1 MSLGSLSPKAH
12 ETLAAAM
19 NGLGCRSNSGEGGE
33 DIKRYKTNL
42 ESKIKQVAS
51 GRFGVTPNY
60 LINAEVIQIKI
71 AQGAKPGEGGQLPG
85 TKVGILT

>member
-1 MSLGSLSPKAH
+1 MSLGSLSPKARN
-12 ETLAAAM
+12 LAAM
-19 NGLGCRSNSGEGGE
+19 NGLGCDQILRGE

-60 LINAEVIQIKI
+60 LINEVIQIKI
-71 AQGAKPGEGGQLPG
+71 AQGANQVGGQLPG
-85 TKVGILT
+85 TKLFLHTN